1 MAKLIKSEKISLKNH
16 PEINESAIQ
25 EFIFSDPSVLG
36 LGELIPIQREKTQ
49 PAGGRLD
56 ILLSD
61 TDSTSRYEVEIQ
73 LGATD
78 PSHIIRTIEYWDTEK
93 KRYPKYD
100 HCAVIVAEEITGR
113 FMNVISLFNGTIP
126 LIALQMSA
134 VKSGDDVELIF
145 TKVLDRVS
153 LGSDDEDETAEITDR
168 NYWEKR
174 STSSMMKNVDRIF
187 AALEECTAGYELK
200 YNKFYIGLAKDGVTK
215 NFIYFK
221 PKKKFVYLYIKS
233 QEDEVKTQQLEE
245 AGLDASY
252 VSRDRRYEIRLD
264 NYSCFEQHKE
274 LIVEMVKEAIH
285 IYNGTENE

>member
-1 MAKLIKSEKISLKNH
+1 MSKLIRSERISLKNH

-25 EFIFSDPSVLG
+25 EFIFNDPSVLG
-36 LGELIPIQREKTQ
+36 LGDLIPIQREKIQ

-61 TDSTSRYEVEIQ
+61 PDGLARYEVEIQ

-113 FMNVISLFNGTIP
+113 FMNVISLFNGAIP

-134 VKSGDDVELIF
+134 VKHGEDIELIF

-153 LGSDDEDETAEITDR
+153 LGVEDEDEVAEVTDR

-174 STSSMMKNVDRIF
+174 STTAMMKLVDKIF
-187 AALEECTAGYELK
+187 SDLGSLTEGYELK
-200 YNKFYIGLAKDGVTK
+200 YNKFYVGISRNGVAKNYITFRPK
-215 NFIYFK
+215 KTYIYFS
-221 PKKKFVYLYIKS
+221 IKANES
-233 QEDEVKTQQLEE
+233 EDRLKELED
-245 AGLDASY
+245 AGCDASY
-252 VSRDRRYEIRLD
+252 VSRNREYQIRIDNFGKYEK
-264 NYSCFEQHKE
+264 YKE
-274 LIVEMVKEAIH
+274 LITNMVFEAKKRFEGSDI
-285 IYNGTENE
+285 E